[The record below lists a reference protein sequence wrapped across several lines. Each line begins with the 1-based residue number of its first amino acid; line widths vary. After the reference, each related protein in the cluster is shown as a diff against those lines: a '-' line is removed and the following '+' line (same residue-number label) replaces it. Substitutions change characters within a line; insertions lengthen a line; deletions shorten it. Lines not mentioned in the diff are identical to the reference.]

1 MALVLKNPMIIQA
14 LEMKGQTVDIGE
26 MFKRYLITSGTQ
38 DWDKIIIQ
46 KAETP
51 EGETG
56 IGPESAT
63 IPEEIPQEL
72 PVMPQVEQETADMM
86 AQ

>member
-46 KAETP
+46 KTETP
-51 EGETG
+51 EGEPG
-56 IGPESAT
+56 IGPDSAT

-86 AQ
+86 A